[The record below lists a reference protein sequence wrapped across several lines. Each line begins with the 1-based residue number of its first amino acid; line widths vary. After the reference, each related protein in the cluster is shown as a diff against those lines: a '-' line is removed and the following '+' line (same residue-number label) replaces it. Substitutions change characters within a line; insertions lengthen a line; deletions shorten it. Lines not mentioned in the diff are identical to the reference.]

1 MMGNPEPKSVTD
13 LAVQRTDLAI
23 ERTMMAA
30 NRTLM
35 AWVRTSTSLTSFG
48 FTIYKF
54 LQQAAASGASKT
66 VLINAQGP
74 KRLGL
79 FLIALGTGSAILGTI
94 EYYHTALNLDKMK
107 DVRRKPLN
115 FSVIVGAAIGLMG
128 LFLFLTILLNA
139 EVF

>member
-1 MMGNPEPKSVTD
+1 MTNNASKSANG
-13 LAVQRTDLAI
+13 LATERTDLAI

-35 AWVRTSTSLTSFG
+35 AWVRTGVSLISFG

-54 LQQAAASGASKT
+54 LQQAATVANSKA
-66 VLINAQGP
+66 VLLQQQGP
-74 KRLGL
+74 RRLGL
-79 FLIALGTGSAILGTI
+79 FLIALGTMSVILGTI
-94 EYYHTALNLDKMK
+94 EYYHTIINLDKLNDTK
-107 DVRRKPLN
+107 HKPWN
-115 FSVIVGAAIGLMG
+115 FSTVVGAAVGLMG

>member
-1 MMGNPEPKSVTD
+1 MATQEPKSAND
-13 LAVQRTDLAI
+13 LATERTDLAI

-35 AWVRTSTSLTSFG
+35 SWVRTSTSLTSFG

-54 LQQAAASGASKT
+54 LQSAESSATSKI
-66 VLINAQGP
+66 VLMHQNGP

-79 FLIALGTGSAILGTI
+79 FLIALGTASAILGTV
-94 EYYHTALNLDKMK
+94 EYYHTLRSLEKMQ
-107 DVRRKPLN
+107 DVKHKPWN
-115 FSVIVGAAIGLMG
+115 FTVMVGAAVGLMG
-128 LFLFLTILLNA
+128 LFLFITILLNA